1 MIQGRFFNSVQ
12 CKSDS
17 RYPFINMDTKTYRV
31 LLQSEPEGGYTV
43 MVPALPGCVTYGHN
57 VNHAFEMA
65 REAIEGYIE
74 LLQAQNEPVPD
85 DSQTLEYALTIAA

>member
-1 MIQGRFFNSVQ
+1 
-12 CKSDS
+12 
-17 RYPFINMDTKTYRV
+17 MDTKTYRV

-43 MVPALPGCVTYGHN
+43 MVPALPGCVTFGNN
-57 VNHAFEMA
+57 VDHALEMA
-65 REAIEGYIE
+65 REAIGGYIE